1 MEAADGVKKKTT
13 KTTRTTKSKTRDVKA
28 AIIDGYKDYV
38 LMHGEEPASIYAF
51 CKEVKIEEAEFYQ
64 HFNDF
69 GQIAEGFWQHLFI
82 QTKNTLEADTDYSG
96 FTVREK
102 VLSLYYAFFE
112 NLKNDRS
119 FAVMSFKEAVGSM
132 KRENRHL
139 SEMKKDYKL
148 WVKQM
153 VNEGLSQGE
162 VAGRSKL
169 TSTYDDLFWIQF
181 LFLMNFWKNDRS
193 KNFERTDAAIEKTV
207 HLSFDLIEKNA
218 LDSALDFG
226 KFIFQNR

>member
-1 MEAADGVKKKTT
+1 MEKTSTTKRKPKTT
-13 KTTRTTKSKTRDVKA
+13 KRNIREEV
-28 AIIDGYKDYV
+28 INGYIDYV

-51 CKEVKIEEAEFYQ
+51 CKHLKIEEHQFYAN
-64 HFNDF
+64 FNDF
-69 GQIAEGFWQHLFI
+69 GQIGEHFWLELFNEV
-82 QTKNTLEADTDYSG
+82 KNSLHVDPDFVEFS
-96 FTVREK
+96 VREK
-102 VLSLYYAFFE
+102 CLSLYYAFFE
-112 NLKNDRS
+112 KLKSQRS
-119 FAVMSFKEAVGSM
+119 FAIMSFKESIGSF
-132 KRENRHL
+132 KRENRQL
-139 SEMKKDYKL
+139 SAMKKAYKE

-153 VNEGLSQGE
+153 VSEGLTKGE

-193 KNFERTDAAIEKTV
+193 KDFEKTDAAIEKTV